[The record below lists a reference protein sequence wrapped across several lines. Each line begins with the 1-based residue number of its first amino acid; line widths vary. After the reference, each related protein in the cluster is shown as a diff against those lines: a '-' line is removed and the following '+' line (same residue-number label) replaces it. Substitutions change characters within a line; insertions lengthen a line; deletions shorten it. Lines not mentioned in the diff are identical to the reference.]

1 MTVTYIHYKGILAW
15 ARGCIC
21 DGITRLRVP
30 VLFFFFFFSLHTYV
44 YMMIYRYI

>member
-30 VLFFFFFFSLHTYV
+30 VLFFFFFLFFAYLC
-44 YMMIYRYI
+44 IYDDI